1 VIEILIAIFYL
12 AIIIGLVYTFIN
24 TIITLFELY
33 LRKPGPQ
40 KSLAMPAVT
49 ILKPLKGW
57 DDQLE
62 ENLKSFFELDWPKY
76 ELLFGVNHKDD
87 PAIPIVKQLQRRY
100 PHIDSRLIIDDSC
113 IGLNPKIN
121 NLHNLY
127 RKTKYEYI
135 LISDSNIR
143 VQSNYLHEM
152 MKHMLQPNVG
162 LVTTTLRGTN
172 ARSIGS
178 ILENL
183 HLNTFVVGNTFTVN
197 DLFRIPIT
205 IGKSMLIR
213 KTIVE
218 RLNGFSKFADYLAED
233 HLLGVYIQKAGMKIY
248 HSTHIIDNVN
258 QNWSMKRFINRHM
271 RWAKMRKNLNLLH
284 YAVEILANPILIA
297 LPYMIMRG
305 DSLGIIHFTF
315 ITLTKILLDRTI
327 AIMIHSDLKWYH
339 YLLIPFK
346 DIIIGIIWLFPFVD
360 NKINW
365 RGSVF
370 RIKRGTRLLPL
381 TR

>member
-1 VIEILIAIFYL
+1 MFEMFIVILYF

-33 LRKPGPQ
+33 LRMPKQ
-40 KSLAMPAVT
+40 QVSLATPAVT
-49 ILKPLKGW
+49 ILKPLKGQ
-57 DDQLE
+57 DDRLE
-62 ENLKSFFELDWPKY
+62 ENLRSFFELDWPNY
-76 ELLFGVNHKDD
+76 ELLFGVNYKDD
-87 PAIPIVKQLQRRY
+87 PAIPIVKQLQRKY
-100 PHIDSRLIIDDSC
+100 PHIDSRLIIDSRH

-127 RKTKYEYI
+127 RRTKYEYI

-143 VQSNYLHEM
+143 VQSDYLHEM

-162 LVTTTLRGTN
+162 LVTTTFRGTN

-213 KTIVE
+213 KTIVK

-233 HLLGVYIQKAGMKIY
+233 HLLGVYIRKAGMKIS

-284 YAVEILANPILIA
+284 YAVEILANPIFIA
-297 LPYMIMRG
+297 LPYMIIRG
-305 DSLGIIHFTF
+305 DSLGVIHFAF
-315 ITLTKILLDRTI
+315 IALTKILLDRTI
-327 AIMIHSDLKWYH
+327 AMMIHSDLKWYH

-346 DIIIGIIWLFPFVD
+346 DIIIGIIWLLPFVD